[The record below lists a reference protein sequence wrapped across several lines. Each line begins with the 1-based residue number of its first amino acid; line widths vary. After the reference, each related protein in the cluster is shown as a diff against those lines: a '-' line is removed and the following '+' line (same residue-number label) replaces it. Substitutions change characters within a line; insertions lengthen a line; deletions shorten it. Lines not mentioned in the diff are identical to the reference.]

1 MSEKTVRKRSNGIG
15 GRLGTVQPRPLFR
28 STYFLLLQKITETVT
43 EDAEKLRQEHI
54 FIKIN

>member
-1 MSEKTVRKRSNGIG
+1 M
-15 GRLGTVQPRPLFR
+15 VQPRPLFR